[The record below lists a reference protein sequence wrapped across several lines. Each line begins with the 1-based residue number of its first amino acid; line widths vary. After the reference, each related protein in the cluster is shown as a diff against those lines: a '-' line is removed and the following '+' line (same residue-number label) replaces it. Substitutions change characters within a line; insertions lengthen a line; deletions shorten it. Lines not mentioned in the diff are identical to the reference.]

1 MTAAAI
7 NGIDIHTY
15 LVKEPARAIAFWRDT
30 MGLRV
35 TWEAEQGAE
44 FELADG
50 ASFGLWKMG
59 DDSWMAGNG
68 VMFGV
73 PDIDAAVAHYRA
85 KGVRIADHIEES
97 PVCRMAFAE
106 DSEGNHFILHQRKAA
121 EV

>member
-7 NGIDIHTY
+7 NGIDSHTY
-15 LVKEPARAIAFWRDT
+15 LVKEPARATAFWRAT
-30 MGLRV
+30 MGLRL
-35 TWEAEQGAE
+35 TWEAERGAE
-44 FELADG
+44 FELAAG
-50 ASFGLWKMG
+50 ASFGLWKMD

-85 KGVRIADHIEES
+85 KGVRIADHIEGS
-97 PVCRMAFAE
+97 PVCRMAFGE
-106 DSEGNHFILHQRKAA
+106 DSEGNHFILQRKAA